1 MVKVE
6 LTSKEASIL
15 MQVLWHT
22 EKTIEMMFLA
32 GENCL
37 NERLEVKA
45 LQEKLSDSIINSPEF
60 QQFFDGIEQKV
71 QSEQELI
78 NYAKNLINGVN
89 NDNLQ

>member
-15 MQVLWHT
+15 MQSLWHVERVI
-22 EKTIEMMFLA
+22 EKMFLA

-37 NERLEVKA
+37 NEKLEVKT
-45 LQEKLSDSIINSPEF
+45 LQEKLSDSIIKSPEF
-60 QQFFDGIEQKV
+60 QQFFDEKEQKE

-78 NYAKNLINGVN
+78 NYAKSLINGVN
-89 NDNLQ
+89 NENLQ